1 MEEKKITLKLISRQS
16 DGNEHSQVEL
26 FSEGLL
32 LRTDSGYEISYKETD
47 ATGFTG
53 STTKLTVHSQ
63 DKVTMERTG
72 SASSQLILERGKKH
86 HCHYGTPYGE
96 FMVGVTTSSI
106 KSTINEN
113 GGTLDFKYV
122 IDINS
127 SYVGDYEINVDVRAD
142 S

>member
-16 DGNEHSQVEL
+16 DGNEHLQVEL

>member
-1 MEEKKITLKLISRQS
+1 MEEKKITLKLISRQY
-16 DGNEHSQVEL
+16 DGEEQSEVEL
-26 FSEGLL
+26 FSEGMLSIA
-32 LRTDSGYEISYKETD
+32 DGGYQISYKETD
-47 ATGFTG
+47 ATGYSG
-53 STTKLTVHSQ
+53 ATTKLTVHSQ

-72 SASSQLILERGKKH
+72 SVNSQLILERGKKH

-106 KSTINEN
+106 NSTIGEN